1 MWFGTHNGLN
11 KFDGYKFTVFRKKKN
26 SSNSLSDN
34 IVRSVGEDSE
44 GNIWLGTNDGGLNK
58 LNTKTGEFSAYIYD
72 PENPQAE
79 IMKFPINS
87 FVIDKNDMIW
97 LAAGQYGLIKFDKKT
112 ENFSAYL
119 NNPSDNQSLISNG
132 ISALYINKKGEI
144 IAGAYQ
150 GLSIFNE
157 KNNNLKITHFQTHL
171 QVMLVLLPSTRLVI
185 TMLKFI
191 GWPHQTVY

>member
-1 MWFGTHNGLN
+1 MNSIMTKLFNFFLFSTVICSINAQELGSGFQKLTLKNGLSNNDLLCITQDSKGFMWFGTHNGLN

-119 NNPSDNQSLISNG
+119 NNP
-132 ISALYINKKGEI
+132 
-144 IAGAYQ
+144 
-150 GLSIFNE
+150 F
-157 KNNNLKITHFQTHL
+157 
-171 QVMLVLLPSTRLVI
+171 
-185 TMLKFI
+185 
-191 GWPHQTVY
+191 